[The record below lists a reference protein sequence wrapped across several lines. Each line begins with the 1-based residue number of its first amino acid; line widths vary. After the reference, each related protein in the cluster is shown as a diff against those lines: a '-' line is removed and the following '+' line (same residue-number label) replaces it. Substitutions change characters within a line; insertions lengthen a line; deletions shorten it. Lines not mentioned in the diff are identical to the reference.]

1 MASFLHS
8 GPASSALRK
17 QAVALRVNSAKSM
30 VSVPAC
36 SSFSTLCPQARLQ
49 ASRKSFVIVWSRL
62 ARLMSKHTPRRHDS
76 CHVSRPAV
84 RGGKNMQMSLRP
96 QASPNTSIRQ
106 SRTFLTQLRRQA
118 QALKEHSTSASASPT
133 PVTPAK
139 KPSTPLQLTN
149 LPYFVRRTAS
159 NQLPVYVDTKA
170 GGNKQLTKVQKTEG
184 DLDAL
189 RNDLAVALGV
199 TDVRGK
205 PNPDVTLNR
214 LTGHIIIKV
223 CFEFRDIMMSH
234 RTTPQHSLM
243 HDTGLAET

>member
-17 QAVALRVNSAKSM
+17 QVVALRVSPAQSM
-30 VSVPAC
+30 ASVPAC

-49 ASRKSFVIVWSRL
+49 AS
-62 ARLMSKHTPRRHDS
+62 
-76 CHVSRPAV
+76 
-84 RGGKNMQMSLRP
+84 LRP
-96 QASPNTSIRQ
+96 QSSLPTLSIRQ

-133 PVTPAK
+133 PAK
-139 KPSTPLQLTN
+139 SAKNPSPPLQLTN

-189 RNDLAVALGV
+189 RNDLAIALGV

-223 CFEFRDIMMSH
+223 CLKSHDIIMLHRNINSH
-234 RTTPQHSLM
+234 YA
-243 HDTGLAET
+243 GLAET